1 MAMTTTAMPGF
12 VPMALPPGLP
22 QEAYGQGNT
31 AEWLESWYAAWTM
44 MSHGMRLQASPG
56 GSDDPL
62 RESSSGSL
70 SEGEAGGA
78 NEGPG
83 TAQGALHLL
92 WRREEEDEAAC
103 WRAREED
110 AADLGALSHPQGQ
123 RGPARPRP
131 SGAQP
136 RGALAGEAL
145 AQGPAPGGRRPCFS
159 RLHPRR
165 ARTEAVPAMPRDSC

>member
-70 SEGEAGGA
+70 SEGEAGEPTKDLEPHKVLSTYCGA
-78 NEGPG
+78 GKKKTKLP
-83 TAQGALHLL
+83 
-92 WRREEEDEAAC
+92 
-103 WRAREED
+103 
-110 AADLGALSHPQGQ
+110 
-123 RGPARPRP
+123 
-131 SGAQP
+131 
-136 RGALAGEAL
+136 AGE
-145 AQGPAPGGRRPCFS
+145 P
-159 RLHPRR
+159 
-165 ARTEAVPAMPRDSC
+165 VKKMPPTWAH